1 MKIINSALASLV
13 ATTSLIP
20 LSAHSVSANPATN
33 TIVAPINT
41 NLIKG
46 LNSYPS
52 KNNKKNVP
60 SSKKA
65 FSGIYLP
72 SSQNKSTIY
81 IPPSMIRN
89 TRQNGFNKNSVSLLQ
104 GLTRKA
110 RLGTASQSEMDEL
123 LRLCNIA
130 SDYSSNDA
138 RGNRY
143 DRANNN
149 TREWNEDRTS
159 TSNQKWNNSSS
170 RKGGGKFGLSLSPKN
185 FGLSLGGK
193 KGSSSTNQGSIDIKN
208 TNTSVGKFD
217 RSSTSSGESMSE
229 NMQNRIAQTECD
241 AVVALLGTKDT
252 NKTNLEIERMK
263 LETARELKQM
273 EIDARKDE
281 LRRQEEN
288 TWVDMGAT
296 LIEGI
301 LSQPTNQP
309 TQPTTAQNKELMQV
323 IEWQQ
328 MQIDA
333 LMSQQKQQ
341 PASDASNKDQELMQI
356 IERQQQQIELLMQ
369 KAE

>member
-1 MKIINSALASLV
+1 MKIINCAMASLAV
-13 ATTSLIP
+13 IGSLIP
-20 LSAHSVSANPATN
+20 LSTHSVSANPAIN
-33 TIVAPINT
+33 TKIVPINT

-46 LNSYPS
+46 LDSYPS
-52 KNNKKNVP
+52 KNNKKNSS

-72 SSQNKSTIY
+72 KSQNKSTIY
-81 IPPSMIRN
+81 IPPSMIQN
-89 TRQNGFNKNSVSLLQ
+89 TKQNGFNKNSVSLLQ
-104 GLTRKA
+104 GLTQKA
-110 RLGTASQSEMDEL
+110 RLGTASKSEMDEL

-130 SDYSSNDA
+130 SDYSSSDA
-138 RGNRY
+138 RGNSY
-143 DRANNN
+143 NTANNN
-149 TREWNEDRTS
+149 TREWNTDRTS
-159 TSNQKWNNSSS
+159 TSDQKWNNSSS
-170 RKGGGKFGLSLSPKN
+170 RKGGGKFGFSVSPKN

-193 KGSSSTNQGSIDIKN
+193 KGSSSTNQGSINIKN

-229 NMQNRIAQTECD
+229 NMQNRIAQSECD

-301 LSQPTNQP
+301 LSQPRNQP
-309 TQPTTAQNKELMQV
+309 AQPAAAQNKELMQV
-323 IEWQQ
+323 IERQQ

-341 PASDASNKDQELMQI
+341 PASNASNKDQELMQI